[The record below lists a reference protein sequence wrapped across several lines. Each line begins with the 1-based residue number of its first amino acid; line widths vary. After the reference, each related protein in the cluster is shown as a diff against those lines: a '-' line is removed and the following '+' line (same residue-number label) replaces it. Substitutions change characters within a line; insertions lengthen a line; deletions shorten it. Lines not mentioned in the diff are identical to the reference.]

1 MNLTWSV
8 FDLDSLE
15 KKLSDLDK
23 QSSEEFFWDD
33 TDRAQQILKQASS
46 LREWIQSWSALHSK
60 SSALLLLIEEAIEAD
75 LTDLENEFEDQFKEI
90 NQVLKDLEIKATLS
104 GTHDTKSAILSIQ
117 AGAGGIDSQDW
128 AEMLLNMYSRWAED
142 KNYSTKVL
150 SWSDGDEAGI
160 KRADLEISGEY
171 SYGYLKGEA
180 GVHRL
185 IRLSPFDNQ
194 HQRHTSFAL
203 IEVLPESENNKE
215 FTIEQENL
223 RIDYFRSSGAGGQS
237 VQKNATAVRM
247 VHEPTGITVS
257 VQNERS
263 QVRNKEVALKILTAR
278 LMERELKLQQEEES
292 KLRGEFISPEWGN
305 QIRTYVL
312 HPYKMIKD
320 HRTEQETNDTEKVF
334 EGDLDPFLNAYLESK
349 MKNL

>member
-1 MNLTWSV
+1 LI
-8 FDLDSLE
+8 
-15 KKLSDLDK
+15 DLDK
-23 QSSEEFFWDD
+23 QSAQEDFWDD
-33 TDRAQQILKQASS
+33 TETAQEVLKKASS
-46 LREWIQSWSALHSK
+46 LREWIENWSDIDTK
-60 SSALLLLIEEAIEAD
+60 SANTLQLIEEAIEAD
-75 LTDLENEFEDQFKEI
+75 LTDLEKEFKNQLLEI
-90 NQVLKDLEIKATLS
+90 NKSLEDLEIKATLS
-104 GTHDTKSAILSIQ
+104 GKYDSKSAILSIQ

-128 AEMLLNMYSRWAED
+128 AEMLLNMYSRWAE
-142 KNYSTKVL
+142 NRSYAAKVL
-150 SWSDGDEAGI
+150 NWSDGDEAGI

-203 IEVLPESENNKE
+203 IEVLPEPEKTDRE
-215 FTIEQENL
+215 VTIDQENL
-223 RIDYFRSSGAGGQS
+223 RIDYFRASGAGGQS

-263 QVRNKEVALKILTAR
+263 QIRNKEVALKIITAR
-278 LMERELKLQQEEES
+278 LIEMELKLKREEES

-320 HRTEQETNDTEKVF
+320 HRTEHETQDIESVF
-334 EGDLDPFLNAYLESK
+334 EGDLDQFLNAYLESAI
-349 MKNL
+349 KNEQRD